1 MRLNL
6 HFVFKP
12 LAISFLFFLTLT
24 SCGGNSLSP
33 FTQSQNSTEALY
45 VEIEKKLNI
54 SDFDGVVDLIIAQSA
69 GFQTLDRVKYYLG
82 NAYLGKCGFGL
93 STFSE
98 KYGSVTASQMFQKYA
113 YSFTGVTVDP
123 PSCGL
128 AQAAFESIADD
139 SSYGS
144 KKAFSLLMVG
154 FSKIGTYLKSDLD
167 QDDDGVAE
175 KDPCLDTDLS
185 DADAKQV
192 ISGMGLILN
201 NFSGIVGDILG
212 AESTSDI
219 TNFQTACEGVLGVGN
234 CSITD
239 ANSSTIDPTM
249 IAAFRFLLDS
259 SNDGFGTCDTTEIT
273 PADGDGIEMCC
284 VPGGDP
290 NP

>member
-1 MRLNL
+1 MPLNL

-12 LAISFLFFLTLT
+12 MCISFLFFLTVT

-33 FTQSQNSTEALY
+33 FTQSQNSTEALF
-45 VEIEKKLNI
+45 VEIEKKLNL
-54 SDFDGVVDLIIAQSA
+54 SEFDGVIDLIVAQSA
-69 GFQTLDRVKYYLG
+69 SFKTLDRVKYYLG
-82 NAYLGKCGFGL
+82 NAYLGKCGFAF

-98 KYGSVTASQMFQKYA
+98 KYESVSASQMFQKYA
-113 YSFTGVTVDP
+113 YSFTGIAVDP
-123 PSCGL
+123 PSCSL

-139 SSYGS
+139 SYYGS

-154 FSKIGTYLKSDLD
+154 FSKMGTYLKSDLD
-167 QDDDGVAE
+167 TDDDGVAE

-185 DADAKQV
+185 DDHVKQV
-192 ISGMGLILN
+192 ITGMGLILN

-212 AESTSDI
+212 TDSTSDI
-219 TNFQTACEGVLGVGN
+219 SDFQTACEGILGVGN

-239 ANSSTIDPTM
+239 PNSSTIDPTM

-259 SNDGFGTCDTTEIT
+259 SNDGFGTCDTTEVT